1 MATTNDVQL
10 KRQSG
15 FIQSVD
21 RALSIL
27 EVFAQ
32 DKPEVGVTEISKGLG
47 LNKST
52 AFGLLTTLERRGYVE
67 QNPENGRYR
76 LGLKILDLYFAKMAG
91 FDIVS
96 IAHPVLVSLS
106 SQLGETVH
114 LAVYDRGEVVYIDK
128 VEADNALRIASYV
141 GKRNPSYCTGVGKC
155 LLAYQPAGEID
166 RVLGAGLEGRT
177 PRTITD
183 PGILRAE
190 LASIRSRNRAK
201 DDEEFVLGLVCAAAP
216 IRGPDGAVCA
226 AVSVSAPTIR
236 SSLERFA
243 LFESAVDAAA
253 ASISSALGYH
263 LPR

>member
-1 MATTNDVQL
+1 MATTGDTQL

-32 DKPEVGVTEISKGLG
+32 DKPEVGVTDISKGLG

-52 AFGLLTTLERRGYVE
+52 AFGILSTLERRGYVE
-67 QNPENGRYR
+67 QNPDNGRYR

-106 SQLGETVH
+106 AELGETVH
-114 LAVYDRGEVVYIDK
+114 LAVYDRGEVIYVDK
-128 VEADNALRIASYV
+128 VETDNALRSASYV
-141 GKRNPSYCTGVGKC
+141 GKRNPSHCTGVGKC

-166 RVLGAGLEGRT
+166 RVLAAGLERRT
-177 PRTITD
+177 PRTIMD
-183 PGILRAE
+183 PGILKAE
-190 LASIRSRNRAK
+190 LANIRTRTRSK
-201 DDEEFVLGLVCAAAP
+201 DDEEFVLGLVCSAAP

-236 SSLERFA
+236 SSPERFA
-243 LFESAVDAAA
+243 FFESAVGAAA
-253 ASISSALGYH
+253 ASISASLGYH
-263 LPR
+263 PSR

>member
-1 MATTNDVQL
+1 MATTNDTRL

-27 EVFAQ
+27 EAFAQ

-67 QNPENGRYR
+67 QNPDNGRYR

-106 SQLGETVH
+106 AQLGETVH
-114 LAVYDRGEVVYIDK
+114 LAVYDRGEVVYVDK

-166 RVLGAGLEGRT
+166 RVLAAGLERRT
-177 PRTITD
+177 PRTSVD
-183 PGILRAE
+183 PGILKAE
-190 LASIRSRNRAK
+190 LANIRARSRAK
-201 DDEEFVLGLVCAAAP
+201 DDEEFVLGLVCSAAP
-216 IRGPDGAVCA
+216 IRVPGAAVCA

-236 SSLERFA
+236 SPMERFA
-243 LFESAVDAAA
+243 LFETAVDAAA
-253 ASISSALGYH
+253 SSISSSLGH
-263 LPR
+263 NPSR